1 MKKEKHHIT
10 CILCPRGCQIELTT
24 KDGEYLVVGNKC
36 KKGIEYAI
44 NEVTNPTR
52 TLTST
57 VKTAFKDFPRL
68 PVRTDK
74 EVPLKDIFLFMKE
87 INRVIVD
94 KRLSPG
100 DIIIDR
106 ILGTDVNLVA
116 TDDMKSPTNKNN

>member
-24 KDGEYLVVGNKC
+24 KDGEHLVVGNKC

-74 EVPLKDIFLFMKE
+74 EVPLKDIFSFMKE

-100 DIIIDR
+100 DIIINR

-116 TDDMKSPTNKNN
+116 TDDMKSPANKTN